1 VVPELTWKCISKG
14 EISEPFWDCLN
25 MGTSTSK
32 GLSWIIIIFP
42 DFRKSA
48 AIKAAGCFSVGFGP
62 KFGKNGFSQR
72 QLLSDCG
79 LLYDYSI

>member
-1 VVPELTWKCISKG
+1 MDYHHFSGFQLSFGSIHFATGCQTW
-14 EISEPFWDCLN
+14 WL
-25 MGTSTSK
+25 
-32 GLSWIIIIFP
+32 
-42 DFRKSA
+42 RKSA

-72 QLLSDCG
+72 QLLSECG